1 MEEPGSMNTTSV
13 DPPPVPGVDYFFG
26 GLLFLCFLVGVPAN
40 LFSFWCFLAQR
51 RSVSSIV
58 YTCISGVDCLILL
71 NSFPVAVTY
80 VMIRDNAMFQSEVYC
95 NIWGVMQRLL
105 SSLSIFYVAVLS
117 LSRTFVL
124 LLPFRRLKMEVVL
137 GTIAVH
143 FVLQIVVAS
152 IPYWESGGHFVYFEG
167 FANCEQIVTPN
178 NKYEKLSNVLNEII
192 YSIPIFPITLSCV
205 VSVFIL
211 MRDADQLQDEQR
223 DTKRYASVTI
233 VLFTFTYII
242 FNLGSRILNIFGLA
256 PAAAQLDPSGYLL
269 NFLYYVTIV
278 INAAMNPVLYF
289 IRMHSLRNSM
299 KSAVL
304 NIWKRGSIAI
314 DKNMLSIAA
323 PMPGKHRVKLRNKAR
338 LSAGG
343 GFERSVTPRI
353 GETVILPS
361 PTMSANIN
369 LGRTVKI
376 SEHNGNESSP
386 EKALSLPH
394 FAIHATHSHERLEN
408 SSNS

>member
-1 MEEPGSMNTTSV
+1 MNTTTPPP
-13 DPPPVPGVDYFFG
+13 PPPVPGIDYFFG
-26 GLLFLCFLVGVPAN
+26 GLLFLCFFVGVPAN
-40 LFSFWCFLAQR
+40 MFSFWCFLAQR

-58 YTCISGVDCLILL
+58 YTCISAVDFLTLL

-80 VMIRDNAMFQSEVYC
+80 VMIRDDAMFQSEIYC

-105 SSLSIFYVAVLS
+105 SSLCIFYVAVLS
-117 LSRTFVL
+117 ISRTFVL

-137 GTIAVH
+137 GTIVVH
-143 FVLQIVVAS
+143 FVVQIVVAS
-152 IPYWESGGHFVYFEG
+152 IPYWETGGRFIYFAG
-167 FANCEQIVTPN
+167 FANCEQIVAPTD
-178 NKYEKLSNVLNEII
+178 KFEKLSNVLNEII

-223 DTKRYASVTI
+223 ETKRYASVTI
-233 VLFTFTYII
+233 VLFTFIYII
-242 FNLGSRILNIFGLA
+242 FNLGSRIVNIFKLV
-256 PAAAQLDPSGYLL
+256 PAAIELEPTGYLL
-269 NFLYYVTIV
+269 NFFYYHTIV
-278 INAAMNPVLYF
+278 MNAAMNPVLYF

-314 DKNMLSIAA
+314 DRNMLSLAA
-323 PMPGKHRVKLRNKAR
+323 PTPGKHRISMKLRNKAR
-338 LSAGG
+338 LNGG

-361 PTMSANIN
+361 SPTMTTNYD
-369 LGRTVKI
+369 LGRTVRV
-376 SEHNGNESSP
+376 SVLNCNESSP
-386 EKALSLPH
+386 EKPLSLPH
-394 FAIHATHSHERLEN
+394 FAVHATHSHERLEN